1 MQAANSCM
9 LFFPIIQEELTS
21 TSVEHI
27 IVNPNAAY
35 DKFKDKRVGTKG
47 LDRISK
53 SKRTG
58 YESGEYELLGEG
70 IGVKETP
77 QQKYQRLLH
86 EVQELTQE
94 VEKIQSTVKESAT
107 EEKLTPVALA
117 KQVATLKQQLV
128 SNHLE
133 KLLGPE
139 AAINLTDPDGALAK
153 RLLTQLDAAKTRKSP
168 EGKSPAKGLDK
179 DGGLVTYELHCRP
192 EQNKFSQAAKL
203 AELEKRLGEL
213 ESAVQCD
220 QDPQA
225 KVIDITFLLL
235 QNPLTVGL
243 QGSNLMDSVEILQAK
258 VNMLDVA
265 SLDQVE
271 ARLQS
276 VLGKMNEIAKHKAA
290 VEDADTE
297 SKVHQLFDIVQ
308 KWDSMSGTLPQV
320 VQRLVAL
327 KQLHEQAMQ
336 FGQLL
341 THLDTTQQM
350 IANSLKDNKNGLAV
364 VQKAMKENLA
374 TVEDN
379 FSSIDSR
386 IKKLSK

>member
-1 MQAANSCM
+1 
-9 LFFPIIQEELTS
+9 
-21 TSVEHI
+21 
-27 IVNPNAAY
+27 
-35 DKFKDKRVGTKG
+35 
-47 LDRISK
+47 
-53 SKRTG
+53 
-58 YESGEYELLGEG
+58 
-70 IGVKETP
+70 
-77 QQKYQRLLH
+77 
-86 EVQELTQE
+86 
-94 VEKIQSTVKESAT
+94 
-107 EEKLTPVALA
+107 
-117 KQVATLKQQLV
+117 
-128 SNHLE
+128 
-133 KLLGPE
+133 
-139 AAINLTDPDGALAK
+139 
-153 RLLTQLDAAKTRKSP
+153 
-168 EGKSPAKGLDK
+168 
-179 DGGLVTYELHCRP
+179 
-192 EQNKFSQAAKL
+192 
-203 AELEKRLGEL
+203 
-213 ESAVQCD
+213 
-220 QDPQA
+220 
-225 KVIDITFLLL
+225 
-235 QNPLTVGL
+235 
-243 QGSNLMDSVEILQAK
+243 MDSVEILQAK